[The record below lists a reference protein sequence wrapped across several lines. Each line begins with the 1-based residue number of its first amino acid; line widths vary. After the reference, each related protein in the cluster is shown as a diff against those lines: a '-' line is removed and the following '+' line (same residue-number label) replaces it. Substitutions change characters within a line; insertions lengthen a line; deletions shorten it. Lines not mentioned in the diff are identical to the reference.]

1 MPSDINAIARA
12 LMADKL
18 SKPEAAPNDVVQAL
32 TSAAYGI
39 KPFDPAT
46 DKPQNVGLGGPST
59 EYLAGAQDPW
69 GNEFNYPTI
78 WWINGKPTLLS
89 PEAAYEQALRYEAAT
104 GKLFPRYRNSGAAT
118 FAAENR
124 SALGGAE
131 TGPLAQTWPAR
142 NF

>member
-1 MPSDINAIARA
+1 MAAKGYGIARA
-12 LMADKL
+12 LMDGEGNKKQ
-18 SKPEAAPNDVVQAL
+18 SAPRDLVTAM
-32 TSAAYGI
+32 TSAKHGL
-39 KPFDPAT
+39 KPFDIAT
-46 DKPQNVGLGGPST
+46 DTPQDVGLGGPST

-89 PEAAYEQALRYEAAT
+89 PDAAYEQALRYEAST
-104 GKLFPRYRNSGAAT
+104 GKLFPRYRNAEASG